1 MERHPQSEDWCNC
14 GAYTLDWLIWMEDHL
29 DNAEM
34 KTLLALWYRWMRKG
48 TDGVDMNEERASQEI
63 LALLDS
69 YYRVR
74 IEGQSPYEDA
84 FARVMA
90 LAKEAAEELS
100 E

>member
-1 MERHPQSEDWCNC
+1 VKRQPQSEDWCAS
-14 GAYTLDWLIWMEDHL
+14 GVHTLDWLIWMEDHL

-63 LALLDS
+63 LALLVT

-74 IEGQSPYEDA
+74 IEGQSSYEAA

-90 LAKEAAEELS
+90 LAKEAPEELS